1 MKFYFTNLVNQMHD
15 TTASSDIETGDEAEE
30 IDGSDIEGE
39 DADDAALEE
48 EVKQYLKEND
58 DSDGANLGDTGDED
72 WGSGSPQTETST
84 ADDDEA
90 TEGHNYDKVW

>member
-1 MKFYFTNLVNQMHD
+1 MHD
-15 TTASSDIETGDEAEE
+15 NTTSSDIETGDEAEE

-58 DSDGANLGDTGDED
+58 DSDDANLGDMGCWIPT
-72 WGSGSPQTETST
+72 
-84 ADDDEA
+84 
-90 TEGHNYDKVW
+90 NRNINCR